1 MARYQ
6 GGCTCGEVRYELL
19 REPMIVHCCHCS
31 WCQRESGSAFAVNG
45 LIEATEVKLL
55 KGKTEIIETPSNSG
69 GGQRITRC
77 SICRIAFWSNY
88 SAAKDAVH
96 FVRIGTLDNPQAF
109 PPDIHIF
116 TSTKQPWVNLERER
130 SVVDEYYKRSDYWSE
145 QNIVRYK
152 TALGK

>member
-31 WCQRESGSAFAVNG
+31 WCQSESGSAFAVNG

-77 SICRIAFWSNY
+77 SICRIALWSNY

>member
-77 SICRIAFWSNY
+77 SICRIALWSNY

-109 PPDIHIF
+109 PPDIHI
-116 TSTKQPWVNLERER
+116 
-130 SVVDEYYKRSDYWSE
+130 
-145 QNIVRYK
+145 
-152 TALGK
+152 

>member
-1 MARYQ
+1 
-6 GGCTCGEVRYELL
+6 
-19 REPMIVHCCHCS
+19 MIVHCCHCS

-77 SICRIAFWSNY
+77 SICRIALWSNY

>member
-1 MARYQ
+1 MARHQ

-55 KGKTEIIETPSNSG
+55 KGKTEVIETPSNSG
-69 GGQRITRC
+69 GGQRITQC
-77 SICRIAFWSNY
+77 SICHIALWSNY
-88 SAAKDAVH
+88 SVAKDAVH
-96 FVRIGTLDNPQAF
+96 FVRIGTLDNPQTF

-116 TSTKQPWVNLERER
+116 TSTKQPWVNLARER

>member
-77 SICRIAFWSNY
+77 SICRIALWSNY